1 MKPLKQLYNALLC
14 ILAFLAPQVQ
24 ASGEA
29 GPISLRDQGNFFV
42 GINITDPEENG
53 GVHIRDQ
60 MYVGYQ
66 LVAEPKYNYPL
77 ILVHG
82 GGGQASDWF
91 TTPDGRDGLRDYFL
105 AAGFDV
111 YWVDRPGYGRSPT
124 NISYGTLEKG
134 ASTSLITFLAKSEQF
149 AGDATNHTD
158 PMVLNL
164 LASSPPGPY
173 GGNRLAAQDLGEL
186 LQRIGPA
193 ILVTYSAGAISGWWV
208 ADKHPELIAGMLAI
222 EPAASN
228 ITSSLRKGLTFEP
241 PLPED
246 FVAVPDPEGCDLQ
259 PPDQVSRLPSFADM
273 NIHMVGAEFGLTRGL
288 PCSRKALVQAGANV
302 RYTYLPDEGVR
313 GNGHLLLGELNN
325 AQVAAVLVKLLASID
340 KKFSSQQK

>member
-1 MKPLKQLYNALLC
+1 MMKRQCNSLYLLLFSLTL
-14 ILAFLAPQVQ
+14 LAGHVQ
-24 ASGEA
+24 AGGEA

-42 GINITDPEENG
+42 GIETTEPQENG
-53 GVHIRDQ
+53 GVHIRNQ

-66 LVAEPKYNYPL
+66 LVAEPKYAYPL

-124 NISYGTLEKG
+124 NISYGELEKG

-158 PMVLNL
+158 PIVLNL
-164 LASSPPGPY
+164 LAGSPPGPY
-173 GGNRLAAQDLGEL
+173 GGNRLAARDLGVL

-193 ILVTYSAGAISGWWV
+193 ILVTYSAGAISGWWA

-228 ITSSLRKGLTFEP
+228 ITTSLRKGLTFEP

-246 FVAVPDPEGCDLQ
+246 FTPVPDPEGCDLQ
-259 PPDQVSRLPSFADM
+259 PPGQTSRLPSFANM

-288 PCSRKALVQAGANV
+288 PCSKKALVQAGANV
-302 RYTYLPDEGVR
+302 NYTYLPDRGVR

-325 AQVAAVLVKLLASID
+325 AEVAEILVELLDSMEKAASP
-340 KKFSSQQK
+340 